1 MDIRGLFIKKKRI
14 EKEMSLEALAHG
26 ICSISYLSKIENNII
41 IANDEIYNKLFT
53 KLKIM
58 NYDDNQYDS
67 NKKLIDEFFGLF
79 LSSNLEC
86 IDIANKLVNK
96 EQEFMNSS
104 LFLYYNIFKLFAKNL
119 VNIEMNIKL
128 SEYIPFMNEREKMLF
143 ELYNGL
149 YNNQLLVSFNNSE
162 SKVLFIK
169 SQGNKYYHDK
179 KYISAY
185 NKYLEAYNVASQN
198 GEIIAMCDLSMDV
211 ANICSYFDY
220 DEMEKAYMRSINLLQ
235 NNIDVK
241 CMSYYNMGAIYLT
254 DKLKWK
260 NAYGYL
266 DKGYKLCK
274 ENSLNYDFEKNLFIY
289 FCLIE
294 DEENKKVF
302 FEKIKHNEMSDL
314 YSIMNNHLKYDLDNN
329 YSELILNYYSK
340 DKNNRLLK
348 YLFERNCIINRKYKR
363 AFNDLIKFKY

>member
-41 IANDEIYNKLFT
+41 IANDEIYHKLFT

-67 NKKLIDEFFGLF
+67 NKKLIDEFFDLF

-96 EQEFMNSS
+96 EQEFKNSS

-149 YNNQLLVSFNNSE
+149 YNNQLLASFNNSE

-198 GEIIAMCDLSMDV
+198 GEIIAMCDLSIDL

-241 CMSYYNMGAIYLT
+241 CMSYYNMGSIYLT
-254 DKLKWK
+254 DKSKWK

-274 ENSLNYDFEKNLFIY
+274 ENSLNYNFEKNLFIY

-302 FEKIKHNEMSDL
+302 YEKIKHNEMSDL
-314 YSIMNNHLKYDLDNN
+314 YSIMNDHLKYDLDNN